1 MISDGGRSEPVDLKL
16 RTREF
21 ALRIVRLYSAL
32 PKTTVA
38 QIIGKQLLRS
48 GTSVGA
54 HYREGTRGR
63 SDAEFISKLEGG
75 LQELEEALYWMEL
88 IVASEIFSEGQMK
101 DMMNEADELA
111 AILTTCVKN
120 VKKKRMKAE
129 G

>member
-1 MISDGGRSEPVDLKL
+1 
-16 RTREF
+16 
-21 ALRIVRLYSAL
+21 
-32 PKTTVA
+32 
-38 QIIGKQLLRS
+38 
-48 GTSVGA
+48 
-54 HYREGTRGR
+54 
-63 SDAEFISKLEGG
+63 
-75 LQELEEALYWMEL
+75 MEL